1 MFRAL
6 NQSILAMAQHDL
18 KNSEAAERAL
28 AEVSRIFKRLSKAPG
43 MQHQPDFQIAE
54 ILYREA
60 QTKFN
65 GKKKTQPAPEADAS
79 LKHEDEE
86 DR

>member
-18 KNSEAAERAL
+18 QNSEAAKRAL
-28 AEVSRIFKRLSKAPG
+28 AEVSKIFDRLRKTPDI
-43 MQHQPDFQIAE
+43 QHQPDFRIAE

-60 QTKFN
+60 QTKI
-65 GKKKTQPAPEADAS
+65 KDRKQPQPATQMDSTPKPDQ
-79 LKHEDEE
+79 EE
-86 DR
+86 R